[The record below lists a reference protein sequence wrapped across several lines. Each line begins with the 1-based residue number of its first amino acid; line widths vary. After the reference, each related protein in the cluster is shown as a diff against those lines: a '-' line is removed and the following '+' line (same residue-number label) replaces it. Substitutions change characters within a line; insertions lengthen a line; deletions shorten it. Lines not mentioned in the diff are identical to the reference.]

1 MDRQKEIRLFDDLN
15 LTYDNLMKAHLLSRK
30 GKNYKKEVILFN
42 LKQEEYIKWLY
53 EELKNGTYKHG
64 GYRVFYITYPKPRKI
79 EASRYIDRVVHRWIV
94 DSFLNR
100 YFVNQFISTSYACI
114 KNRGMHKAS
123 MDVQKAMKHCT
134 KIWNEYYILKMD
146 IRKYFQNI
154 NKDILMNI
162 LRKKVKEEKLERLLE
177 KIVYSNSGTKGIPI
191 GNYTSQI
198 FANIYLNEIDQY
210 IKQKLKVKYYF
221 RYMDDSVLFV
231 KTKKEAKEILYKIK
245 VFLKDKLDLELNSK
259 TQIFKSKQGVN
270 FCGYKI
276 NAYRIKLRDRGKKA
290 LKKKI
295 KFLQSEVKKGNISSK
310 EAGKYICGHLG
321 YMKYANTR
329 NLEEKIFYMG

>member
-1 MDRQKEIRLFDDLN
+1 MARTIRNEFDKY

-64 GYRVFYITYPKPRKI
+64 GYRIFYITYPKPRKI
-79 EASRYIDRVVHRWIV
+79 EASRYIDRVAHRWIV

-114 KNRGMHKAS
+114 KKRGMHKAS
-123 MDVQKAMKHCT
+123 MDVQKAMKYCT

-231 KTKKEAKEILYKIK
+231 NRISNIEYKFIINKKSNCKI
-245 VFLKDKLDLELNSK
+245 
-259 TQIFKSKQGVN
+259 
-270 FCGYKI
+270 
-276 NAYRIKLRDRGKKA
+276 
-290 LKKKI
+290 
-295 KFLQSEVKKGNISSK
+295 
-310 EAGKYICGHLG
+310 
-321 YMKYANTR
+321 
-329 NLEEKIFYMG
+329 

>member
-1 MDRQKEIRLFDDLN
+1 MARTIRNEFDKY

-64 GYRVFYITYPKPRKI
+64 GYRIFYITYPKPRKI

-114 KNRGMHKAS
+114 KKRGMHKAS
-123 MDVQKAMKHCT
+123 MDVQKAMKYCT

-231 KTKKEAKEILYKIK
+231 NRISNIEYKFIINKKEKAIAKFKAQLLNKAEITLYAYDNLADYLYQKEPEKMAIRGELRESMQVEILEIH
-245 VFLKDKLDLELNSK
+245 VLGDSF
-259 TQIFKSKQGVN
+259 FK
-270 FCGYKI
+270 
-276 NAYRIKLRDRGKKA
+276 
-290 LKKKI
+290 
-295 KFLQSEVKKGNISSK
+295 
-310 EAGKYICGHLG
+310 
-321 YMKYANTR
+321 
-329 NLEEKIFYMG
+329 